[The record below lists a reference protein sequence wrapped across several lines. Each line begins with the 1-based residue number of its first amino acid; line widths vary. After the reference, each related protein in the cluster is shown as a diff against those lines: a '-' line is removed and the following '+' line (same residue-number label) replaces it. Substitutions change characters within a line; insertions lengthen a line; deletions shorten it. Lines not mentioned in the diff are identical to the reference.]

1 MAGLLPKGKGASF
14 HRTPSRNR
22 CHPRTRRKDVN
33 LAERWI
39 RFTNR
44 WLDRLLCRLRRDP
57 EVSLAEY
64 KEMQR
69 LIEDHKGKM
78 KEKT

>member
-1 MAGLLPKGKGASF
+1 MTLS
-14 HRTPSRNR
+14 
-22 CHPRTRRKDVN
+22 
-33 LAERWI
+33 ERWI

-44 WLDRLLCRLRRDP
+44 WLDRLMYQLRRDP
-57 EVSLAEY
+57 EVSLTEY
-64 KEMQR
+64 KEIQR

>member
-1 MAGLLPKGKGASF
+1 M
-14 HRTPSRNR
+14 
-22 CHPRTRRKDVN
+22 N
-33 LAERWI
+33 LSERWV

-44 WLDRLLCRLRRDP
+44 WLDRLLCQLRRDP

-69 LIEDHKGKM
+69 LIEDHKRKM

>member
-1 MAGLLPKGKGASF
+1 M
-14 HRTPSRNR
+14 
-22 CHPRTRRKDVN
+22 N
-33 LAERWI
+33 LSDRWV

-44 WLDRLLCRLRRDP
+44 WLDRLLCQMRRDP

-64 KEMQR
+64 KETQR
-69 LIEDHKGKM
+69 LIEDHKRKM